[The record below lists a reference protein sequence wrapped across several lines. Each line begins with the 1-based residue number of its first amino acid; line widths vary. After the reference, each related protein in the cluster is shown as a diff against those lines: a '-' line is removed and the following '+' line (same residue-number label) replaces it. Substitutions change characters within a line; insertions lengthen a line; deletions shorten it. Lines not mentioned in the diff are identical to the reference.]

1 MCPWIKEQ
9 NANNYTASITVNKQP
24 KCILGTGTKRVGV
37 GIMNRN
43 YETAKLRW
51 WIMQRYC
58 AVEKGKH

>member
-51 WIMQRYC
+51 
-58 AVEKGKH
+58 